1 MAAVLRFGTSSALA
15 ELAESMD
22 FVVALPSSPH
32 GARMAKTHPIEHPSI
47 ADLRESEIDEARR
60 IQTSLLPTGPLRG
73 PTFEIACRFAPFSDV
88 SGDFADYF
96 DLPNDLV
103 GIYIGDVVGKGL
115 PAAMYGAMV
124 MGMLRG
130 TNKTGEDSGAVLETL
145 NNRLLVRPVAGRFC
159 STIYALLNP
168 ATLELKFSN
177 AGLPFP
183 LHASAE
189 GCKAVGEGGI
199 PSGIFPGSSYEVH
212 SIKLSPGDAVLFATD
227 GLHELRNSENE
238 DFSWTKLSEVWR
250 HSGANS
256 AEETL
261 DLLFDGIKEFSGSTR
276 QHDDLT
282 VVIVKA
288 LSTMVLPTPG
298 GGFSRVAIR

>member
-1 MAAVLRFGTSSALA
+1 MT
-15 ELAESMD
+15 E
-22 FVVALPSSPH
+22 
-32 GARMAKTHPIEHPSI
+32 TQTIEHLHG
-47 ADLRESEIDEARR
+47 ADLREGELGEARR
-60 IQTSLLPTGPLRG
+60 IQTSLLPTGPLGG

-96 DLPNDLV
+96 DLPNGLV
-103 GIYIGDVVGKGL
+103 GIYVGDVTGKGL

-124 MGMLRG
+124 MGLLRG
-130 TNKTGEDSGAVLETL
+130 TNKTGEETAVVLEML
-145 NNRLLVRPVAGRFC
+145 NKRLLVRPVAGRFC

-177 AGLPFP
+177 AGLPLP
-183 LHASAE
+183 LHASDA
-189 GCKAVGEGGI
+189 GCEAVGQGGI
-199 PSGIFPGSSYEVH
+199 PSGIFPGSSYETH

-227 GLHELRNSENE
+227 GLHELRNSADE

-250 HSGANS
+250 ECRGNS
-256 AEETL
+256 AEQTL
-261 DLLFDGIKEFSGSTR
+261 DRLFEAMKQFAGGAR

-288 LSTMVLPTPG
+288 LSTIVLPASG
-298 GGFSRVAIR
+298 GGFSRVALR